1 MAKGLDHSKKLL
13 IICRILLYSLIEF
26 FTNAMISIV
35 FTKQSPILCEAEG
48 NPGGYHGTEIMD
60 ENLSQ
65 AKGSMIIVEDFPILV
80 ILKQAGTGAYR
91 SATGGS
97 PPSTGAGIP
106 QKEEIGRKSS
116 WLGSTLGSLLLGYGP
131 PFDPR
136 LDRQDRFPLLN
147 MY

>member
-1 MAKGLDHSKKLL
+1 M
-13 IICRILLYSLIEF
+13 RIF
-26 FTNAMISIV
+26 P
-35 FTKQSPILCEAEG
+35 KRREG
-48 NPGGYHGTEIMD
+48 R
-60 ENLSQ
+60 
-65 AKGSMIIVEDFPILV
+65 EDFPILV

-116 WLGSTLGSLLLGYGP
+116 WLGSTLGSLLLGYRP

-147 MY
+147 MYENGVTDLTNQVNEFLTLVGMVD